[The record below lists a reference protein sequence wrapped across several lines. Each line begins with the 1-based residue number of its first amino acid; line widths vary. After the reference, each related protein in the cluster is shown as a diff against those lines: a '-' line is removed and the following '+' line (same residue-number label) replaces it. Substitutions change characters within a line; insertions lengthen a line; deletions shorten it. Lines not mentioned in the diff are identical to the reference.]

1 MHQRILQ
8 SVLLSLL
15 LLAGSGRLYGQSAG
29 GMAYDW
35 LLVGT
40 DTGSD
45 EQTYYSSKV
54 THTPQGTVVTW
65 VKLTYSNGA
74 TELLGRVEYDCRDRW
89 RWLTAVVYDPQGNIT
104 ASVMDPSFASEWG
117 RLEPATT
124 GELLEQVLC
133 GRRM

>member
-1 MHQRILQ
+1 MHKRILQ

-45 EQTYYSSKV
+45 EQTYYSSNV

>member
-1 MHQRILQ
+1 MHKRILR
-8 SVLLSLL
+8 SLLLSLL

-29 GMAYDW
+29 GVAYDW

-45 EQTYYSSKV
+45 EQTYYSSNV

-74 TELLGRVEYDCRDRW
+74 TELLGRVEYDCRR
-89 RWLTAVVYDPQGNIT
+89 
-104 ASVMDPSFASEWG
+104 SE
-117 RLEPATT
+117 EHTS
-124 GELLEQVLC
+124 ELQSPMYL
-133 GRRM
+133 